1 MAYKSLKELKGAV
14 EEAIK
19 KQEEYINAFAGN
31 DNPQVKE
38 LFTAAQAKKD
48 ALKAVLYYINTG
60 SKAMLR
66 T

>member
-1 MAYKSLKELKGAV
+1 MTYKSKSLKELKSVV

-38 LFTAAQAKKD
+38 LFVAAQAKKD
-48 ALKAVLYYINTG
+48 VLKGILHYINTG
-60 SKAMLR
+60 SKVMI
-66 T
+66 